1 MDLLIKNVK
10 IVDAKKSV
18 YGDVLIKDGIIKEV
32 NIDINENCQTID
44 GEGYTLL
51 PSFIDMHT
59 HLRDPG
65 YTYKEDLETGQR
77 AAIKGGYTT
86 LCAMANTN
94 PVCDNKEIIEYVINK
109 SKKLNLCDV
118 IQISSLTKNLDG
130 NEIVDIDEMIK
141 YTNLFSDDGKTVFD
155 ENIMKEALKL
165 SQKYNF
171 KILTHCD
178 PEVDIVKS
186 DLNLLESIG
195 GNLHI
200 CHISLKETLR
210 LIEEFKNKNVR
221 FTCEVTPHH
230 IFSYDLDYRVNP
242 SIASIQDVNALIQ
255 GIKDGYIDVIGTDH
269 APHSKEDKTKGSPG
283 ISLIEVAFSM
293 IYKVFKEKNISI
305 NKLSELMS
313 YNPSQILN
321 LNCGLI
327 KEGYEGNLVLVDLD
341 SAYYIDTNN
350 FISKGKNNPF
360 DGIKVYGEV
369 KITVKRGRII
379 YDNR

>member
-10 IVDAKKSV
+10 IVDATKSI
-18 YGDVLIKDGIIKEV
+18 YGDVFIENGIIKEIG
-32 NIDINENCQTID
+32 IDINKDCQIVD

-59 HLRDPG
+59 HLREPG
-65 YTYKEDLETGQR
+65 YTYKEDLKSGQM

-118 IQISSLTKNLDG
+118 IQISSLTENLDG
-130 NEIVDIDEMIK
+130 KEIVDIDEMIK

-165 SQKYNF
+165 SQNYNF

-178 PEVDIVKS
+178 PEVDIVKR
-186 DLNLLESIG
+186 DLNLLEGIG

-200 CHISLKETLR
+200 CHISLKETLD
-210 LIEEFKNKNVR
+210 LIKEFKNKGLN

-230 IFSYDLDYRVNP
+230 IFSHDLDYRVNP

-269 APHSKEDKTKGSPG
+269 APHSREDKTKGVPG

-293 IYKVFKEKNISI
+293 VYKVFKENNISI

-313 YNPSQILN
+313 YNPSKILN
-321 LNCGLI
+321 LNSGLI

-341 SAYYIDTNN
+341 REYEIDTNE

-369 KITVKRGRII
+369 KMTVKRGRII